1 MSNILNVLQL
11 FIIFFLDRIKTNKKA
26 QGLDTPEN
34 KAGVLRRN
42 QMADQAFIK
51 PDTISTESNPF

>member
-1 MSNILNVLQL
+1 MYCSCSLY
-11 FIIFFLDRIKTNKKA
+11 IFLGRIKTNKKA